1 MEDFIAVLRA
11 FLLSAHW
18 ADDSVAGIQAI
29 EDSIE
34 AFFIK
39 LQTSLVLFYNQL
51 FWGEKDNRK
60 ETEQQQNTS
69 DIRYWFQTVL
79 KHTWSCCGDAGWGSP
94 LLLSFLL

>member
-11 FLLSAHW
+11 FLLSAHR

-51 FWGEKDNRK
+51 FWGGKKTTEKK
-60 ETEQQQNTS
+60 QNSNKTPQTS
-69 DIRYWFQTVL
+69 VIGFRQ
-79 KHTWSCCGDAGWGSP
+79 C
-94 LLLSFLL
+94 